1 MGPYDVHI
9 VFLLVSGTCLA
20 IEDALELARCLYD
33 GQVHERKEY
42 FLEMYS
48 QRRRERAVFVQ
59 ALSRLGRF
67 IYSVVSHYLLSHPFL
82 CETIVDLKGHRC
94 LG

>member
-1 MGPYDVHI
+1 MRPYDVHI
-9 VFLLVSGTCLA
+9 PFLLVSGACLA

-33 GQVHERKEY
+33 GQVHNKKED
-42 FLEMYS
+42 FLEVYS

-67 IYSVVSHYLLSHPFL
+67 IYSLVILSVISFSI
-82 CETIVDLKGHRC
+82 CEQ
-94 LG
+94 